1 MDKLIKALR
10 ITDVVVT
17 AFGAIARKIGN
28 KSPNTFK
35 NPRNIVLVS
44 CTPSMGWIMP
54 GRNITAALN
63 GNAISAFSV
72 SPFTR
77 AHMVFDPALV
87 PAPLT

>member
-1 MDKLIKALR
+1 MA
-10 ITDVVVT
+10 DVVVT
-17 AFGAIARKIGN
+17 VFGAIARINGKIN
-28 KSPNTFK
+28 PNTFK
-35 NPRNIVLVS
+35 NLRAILLVG
-44 CTPSMGWIMP
+44 CTPSMGSINP

-77 AHMVFDPALV
+77 AHMVFDAALV